1 MLLPCGSSSRNTA
14 GPSLSQPGEPVTDAC
29 GTQGDWDRDRDAAPT
44 AGLQDLGCLGWHRV
58 PVPDGLN
65 QPTSQN
71 VESLRGH
78 SLPAAQTPARDQ

>member
-1 MLLPCGSSSRNTA
+1 MVLLCGSSSRSTA
-14 GPSLSQPGEPVTDAC
+14 GLSLSQLGEPLTEAC
-29 GTQGDWDRDRDAAPT
+29 GTQGDWDRDRHDAPT
-44 AGLQDLGCLGWHRV
+44 ARLQGLGRPGWCSVH
-58 PVPDGLN
+58 VPDGLN